1 MSYATVNS
9 LNMYFEAHGEGA
21 PLLLLHGGSGT
32 AEYFSEAVPYFADQF
47 RVIVVELMGHG
58 RTGDDVDRSFHYHD
72 MAEDVV
78 EFMRVLGIESASIL
92 GYSDGGI
99 VGLDMAIHHPD
110 LVSKLA
116 VTGANSRVD
125 GYTAEAQES
134 ARTFVADEA
143 PVSEAYA
150 RLSPDGADHWPVFLG
165 RLQRMWVVEP
175 SFTAAQLRSIGI
187 PTLLIVGDADIVTPE
202 HAVEM
207 FRTIPGAQLCVV
219 PNAGHGVLPNETI
232 LTFLREEATDEN

>member
-1 MSYATVNS
+1 MSYAAVNS
-9 LNMYFEAHGEGA
+9 LNMYFEDHGEGA

-32 AEYFSEAVPYFADQF
+32 AEYFSEAVPYFADRF
-47 RVIVVELMGHG
+47 RVIVVEFMGHG
-58 RTGDDVDRSFHYHD
+58 RTGDDGDRWFHYHD
-72 MAEDVV
+72 MAEDIV

-110 LVSKLA
+110 LVRKLA

-134 ARTFVADEA
+134 ARTFVAGEA
-143 PVSEAYA
+143 PVPEAYA

-165 RLQRMWVVEP
+165 RLQRMWLVEP
-175 SFTAAQLRSIGI
+175 SFTAEQRRELVPRPLDAGGA
-187 PTLLIVGDADIVTPE
+187 GDQSDRQPPRKQSKP
-202 HAVEM
+202 
-207 FRTIPGAQLCVV
+207 FRA
-219 PNAGHGVLPNETI
+219 
-232 LTFLREEATDEN
+232 